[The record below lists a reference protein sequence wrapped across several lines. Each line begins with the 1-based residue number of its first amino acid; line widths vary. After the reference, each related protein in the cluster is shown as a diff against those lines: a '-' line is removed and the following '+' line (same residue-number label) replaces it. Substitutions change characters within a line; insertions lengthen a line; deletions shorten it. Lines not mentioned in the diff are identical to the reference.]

1 MKPQRLATHVAHGRD
16 QELAAAL
23 RGARTMPG
31 SGKPVLVA
39 FRNERG
45 EMYRFALLHGP
56 AQVRYLRVRLVQMQL
71 LANVHDEDGLLAV
84 LGSA

>member
-1 MKPQRLATHVAHGRD
+1 METTRFATHVAHGRD
-16 QELAAAL
+16 QDLAAAL
-23 RGARTMPG
+23 RGARAMPG

-56 AQVRYLRVRLVQMQL
+56 AQVRYLRVRLVQMRL
-71 LANVHDEDGLLAV
+71 LADLHDEDGLLAV
-84 LGSA
+84 LGS

>member
-1 MKPQRLATHVAHGRD
+1 MEPTRLATHVAHGRD

-23 RGARTMPG
+23 RGARAMPG
-31 SGKPVLVA
+31 SGRPVLVA

-56 AQVRYLRVRLVQMQL
+56 AQVRYLRVRLVQLHL
-71 LANVHDEDGLLAV
+71 LASLHEEDGLLAV
-84 LGSA
+84 LGNA

>member
-1 MKPQRLATHVAHGRD
+1 MESTRLATNVAHGRD

-23 RGARTMPG
+23 RGARTMPA
-31 SGKPVLVA
+31 SGRPVLVA

-71 LANVHDEDGLLAV
+71 LANLHQEDGPLAV
-84 LGSA
+84 LGNT